1 MPHLVIAT
9 GPLAGERIHLD
20 GEVTI
25 GREGTDVVID
35 DDELSRRHAALRP
48 ATGGIEHEDLGS
60 LNGTFVDGQRIE
72 APIVLGS
79 GARIK
84 IGATI
89 LHVEVEVA
97 GAQATRL
104 TQTPGREGGTTVSP
118 APARVGEAGTAPQPQ
133 PARPR
138 PEPATPAAVG
148 TPRAALGP
156 PAFRAASRRPPRRS
170 GAATRLR
177 SGTVLVTLVILAD
190 ALALIVYF
198 ATR

>member
-9 GPLAGERIHLD
+9 GPLAGQRIRLD
-20 GEVTI
+20 DELTI

-48 ATGGIEHEDLGS
+48 ARGGVELEDLGS
-60 LNGTFVDGQRIE
+60 LNGTFVDGRRIE
-72 APIVLGS
+72 APMLLGS

-84 IGATI
+84 MGATI
-89 LHVEVEVA
+89 LHVEVEVE

-104 TQTPGREGGTTVSP
+104 TQTPGPEGGTRVSP
-118 APARVGEAGTAPQPQ
+118 APARDGEAGTAALQQ
-133 PARPR
+133 PARTHH
-138 PEPATPAAVG
+138 EPARPAVG
-148 TPRAALGP
+148 TPPAALGP

-177 SGTVLVTLVILAD
+177 SGTVFVTLVILAD
-190 ALALIVYF
+190 AAALILYF
-198 ATR
+198 AMR